1 MQTLLYISILNTYI
15 DLYSDKKI
23 TRLSFLIIF
32 VLYIIKS
39 HIKII
44 LFYFMP
50 RHDNSTKKILRK
62 NWSWYSYHYKKKK
75 RIFST
80 ISFLPF
86 PWSAVLIVLYLAVHL
101 PSRNKFRVK
110 VDPCGTFYTLHE
122 CNFERPWWCSIAWRE
137 SWSSI
142 VCH

>member
-32 VLYIIKS
+32 VLYVIKS

-50 RHDNSTKKILRK
+50 RHDNSTKKILRIDRDTLTII
-62 NWSWYSYHYKKKK
+62 KKK

-122 CNFERPWWCSIAWRE
+122 CSFERPWWCSIAWRE